1 MPTSALCL
9 PSSLRKSTSAE
20 EYCQLPA
27 EVVSPFGS
35 SRFIPAMFSG
45 RNSISSRKA
54 TGGTGFLLL
63 VKLFGRLLHLL
74 RGGGELGQRVVGVGL
89 GVPAAGGE
97 HGGEDGGECEGD
109 GRPAG
114 HETSEIGGCVWC
126 LAGQARRSG
135 PDPHRASADWLYWP
149 PTTAAPRYSTEDTHM
164 DDSLYFTEHHH
175 QVREMVR
182 EFARNHVAPVAR
194 ELDRTSEFPWEN
206 IKAMGELGLLGVPW
220 SEELGGAGMDQLSYY
235 ITIHELAKVDA
246 SHALTISAHTNLGTS
261 PIVEFGTEEQ
271 KRRYVPLLASGKVL
285 GGFGLTEPG
294 AGSDAGG
301 TATTA
306 VDKGDHYVLNGSK
319 VFITHAGVGEI
330 FSVTA
335 RTEPG
340 RGNRGITSFIVTK
353 DTRGP
358 GRAASASASAMRPT
372 CPKIKGVRAGKKEDK
387 MGWRASDTREL
398 IFEDAIVPK
407 ENLLGKPG
415 QGFVNFLK
423 TLDAGR
429 IGIAALSL
437 GIAEGAY
444 EEALRYA
451 GVRKQF
457 GRFIGSFQA
466 VSFQLA
472 DMAMEI
478 EAGTHLLYHAAWLKQ
493 HGKPFKKEAAMAK
506 LYLLRAGHAGDH
518 QGGPDLRRLR
528 LYHRISGR
536 ADDAGRQGLRDRR
549 GHQRD
554 PADRHRAPDPGRSGG
569 LTGPIPNTPL
579 SRVSYCPTTT
589 RLGAPWVRRL
599 QTWPR

>member
-1 MPTSALCL
+1 
-9 PSSLRKSTSAE
+9 
-20 EYCQLPA
+20 
-27 EVVSPFGS
+27 
-35 SRFIPAMFSG
+35 
-45 RNSISSRKA
+45 
-54 TGGTGFLLL
+54 
-63 VKLFGRLLHLL
+63 
-74 RGGGELGQRVVGVGL
+74 
-89 GVPAAGGE
+89 
-97 HGGEDGGECEGD
+97 
-109 GRPAG
+109 
-114 HETSEIGGCVWC
+114 
-126 LAGQARRSG
+126 
-135 PDPHRASADWLYWP
+135 
-149 PTTAAPRYSTEDTHM
+149 M
-164 DDSLYFTEHHH
+164 DDSLYFTEQHH

-182 EFARNHVAPVAR
+182 DFSRTHIAPVAA
-194 ELDRTSEFPWEN
+194 ELDRTSSFPWDN

-235 ITIHELAKVDA
+235 ITIHEMAKVDA

-271 KRRYVPLLASGKVL
+271 KRRYVPLLASGRVL

-306 VDKGDHYVLNGSK
+306 VDKGDHYLVNGSK
-319 VFITHAGVGEI
+319 IFITHAGVGEI
-330 FSVTA
+330 FVITA

-340 RGNRGITSFIVTK
+340 KSNKGITSFIVTK
-353 DTRGP
+353 DTVDLDQCRQLGVGHAP
-358 GRAASASASAMRPT
+358 DL
-372 CPKIKGVRAGKKEDK
+372 PKTRGVRAGKKQDK

-398 IFEDAIVPK
+398 VFEDAVVPK

-415 QGFVNFLK
+415 LGFINFLK

-457 GRFIGSFQA
+457 GRPIGSFQG

-493 HGKPFKKEAAMAK
+493 NGRPFKKEAAMAK
-506 LYLLRAGHAGDH
+506 LYCSELAMRATTKAV
-518 QGGPDLRRLR
+518 QIFGGYGYTTEYPVERMMRDAKVCEIGEGTSEIQ
-528 LYHRISGR
+528 RIVI
-536 ADDAGRQGLRDRR
+536 A
-549 GHQRD
+549 
-554 PADRHRAPDPGRSGG
+554 RH
-569 LTGPIPNTPL
+569 I
-579 SRVSYCPTTT
+579 
-589 RLGAPWVRRL
+589 LGETVD
-599 QTWPR
+599 